1 MKLDPQS
8 LSPEARAVIRAQ
20 LTRRSLLVG
29 AGAIAGATTLAA
41 CGTGSS
47 ETGAEGIVDVSDT
60 EKIVRW
66 ANWPLYLDFNED
78 TKEYPTLKAFE
89 SATGITAT
97 STGITA
103 TYTEDIDDNNT
114 FYGKVQGQLG
124 IGSDIGYDV
133 VTPTDW
139 MAARWIELGYAQKLD
154 AANIPNKSNIRAL
167 LNDVSFDP
175 GRNYSLTW
183 QSGFGGFG
191 WNTQKIPKGVRTI
204 EDLFAPANKGRVM
217 VLSELR
223 DTVGIIMQYQGVDPS
238 GDFTEDQY
246 MNAIDFLK
254 GKIADG
260 FIRQVKG
267 NSYSESLVNG
277 DAVAVIGWSGDL
289 FILKS
294 ENDGKFDFA
303 IPESGGMLWSDNML
317 VPSTST
323 HKKNAELLMNHYYD
337 PAIAAQVAAYVNYI
351 CPVEAAQA
359 ELEKIDPD
367 LASSPY
373 IFPDEATLAKVKVFR
388 SLTADESTKFQTAFD
403 EAVGN

>member
-1 MKLDPQS
+1 MKRDINS
-8 LSPEARAVIRAQ
+8 LAPETQALIRAQ

-29 AGAIAGATTLAA
+29 AGAVVGAGTLAA

-47 ETGAEGIVDVSDT
+47 DSAAGVVDVSDE

-66 ANWPLYLDFNED
+66 ASWPLYLDYNED

-89 SATGITAT
+89 AA
-97 STGITA
+97 TGITA

-114 FYGKVQGQLG
+114 FYGKVQGQLS

-139 MAARWIELGYAQKLD
+139 MAARWIEQGYAQKLN
-154 AANIPNKSNIRAL
+154 AENIPNKGNIRPL
-167 LNDVSFDP
+167 LANVPFDQ

-183 QSGFGGFG
+183 QSGFAGFG
-191 WNTQKIPKGVRTI
+191 WNTEKIPNGVRTM
-204 EDLFAPANKGRVM
+204 EDLFKPANKGRVI
-217 VLSELR
+217 VLSEFR
-223 DTVGIIMQYQGVDPS
+223 DTIGIILQYQGVDPS
-238 GDFTEDQY
+238 GAFTEDQY

-260 FIRQVKG
+260 FIRKVKG
-267 NSYSESLVNG
+267 NSYSEDLVNG

-294 ENDGKFDFA
+294 ENDNKFDFA

-317 VPSTST
+317 IPSTST

-337 PAIAAQVAAYVNYI
+337 PAIAAEVAAYVNYI
-351 CPVEAAQA
+351 CPVEAAQP
-359 ELEKIDPD
+359 ELEKIDPA
-367 LASSPY
+367 LAESPY
-373 IFPDEATLAKVKVFR
+373 IFPDAATLAKVKVFR
-388 SLTADESTKFQTAFD
+388 PVTADEQTLFQSAFD
-403 EAVGN
+403 EAIGN

>member
-1 MKLDPQS
+1 MKRDINS
-8 LSPEARAVIRAQ
+8 LAPETQALIRAQ

-29 AGAIAGATTLAA
+29 AGAVVGAGTLAA
-41 CGTGSS
+41 CGTGGSD
-47 ETGAEGIVDVSDT
+47 TAAEGVVDVSDE

-89 SATGITAT
+89 AATGI
-97 STGITA
+97 SA
-103 TYTEDIDDNNT
+103 TYTEDIDDNNS
-114 FYGKVQGQLG
+114 FYGKVQGQLS

-139 MAARWIELGYAQKLD
+139 MAARWIEQGYAQKLNAD
-154 AANIPNKSNIRAL
+154 NIPNKGNIRAVL
-167 LNDVSFDP
+167 ADVPFDQ

-183 QSGFGGFG
+183 QSGFAGFG
-191 WNTQKIPKGVRTI
+191 WNTQKIPNGVRTI
-204 EDLFAPANKGRVM
+204 EDLFKPANKGRLV
-217 VLSELR
+217 VLSEFR
-223 DTVGIIMQYQGVDPS
+223 DTIGIIMQYQGVDPS
-238 GDFTEDQY
+238 GAFTEDQY

-260 FIRQVKG
+260 FIRKVKG
-267 NSYSESLVNG
+267 NSYSEDLVNG

-294 ENDGKFDFA
+294 ENDNKFDFA

-317 VPSTST
+317 IPSTST

-337 PAIAAQVAAYVNYI
+337 PAIAAEVAAYVNYI
-351 CPVEAAQA
+351 CPVEAAQP
-359 ELEKIDPD
+359 ELEKIDPA
-367 LASSPY
+367 LAESPY
-373 IFPDEATLAKVKVFR
+373 IFPDAATLAKVKVFR
-388 SLTADESTKFQTAFD
+388 SVTADEQTLFQSAFD

>member
-1 MKLDPQS
+1 
-8 LSPEARAVIRAQ
+8 
-20 LTRRSLLVG
+20 
-29 AGAIAGATTLAA
+29 
-41 CGTGSS
+41 
-47 ETGAEGIVDVSDT
+47 
-60 EKIVRW
+60 
-66 ANWPLYLDFNED
+66 
-78 TKEYPTLKAFE
+78 
-89 SATGITAT
+89 
-97 STGITA
+97 
-103 TYTEDIDDNNT
+103 
-114 FYGKVQGQLG
+114 
-124 IGSDIGYDV
+124 
-133 VTPTDW
+133 
-139 MAARWIELGYAQKLD
+139 
-154 AANIPNKSNIRAL
+154 
-167 LNDVSFDP
+167 
-175 GRNYSLTW
+175 LTW

-191 WNTQKIPKGVRTI
+191 WNTQKIPKGVRTM

-317 VPSTST
+317 IPSTST

-337 PAIAAQVAAYVNYI
+337 PAVAAEVAAYVNYI
-351 CPVEAAQA
+351 CPVEAAQP

-367 LASSPY
+367 LAASPY

>member
-1 MKLDPQS
+1 MKKDIQS
-8 LSPEARAVIRAQ
+8 LSPEARAIIKAQ
-20 LTRRSLLVG
+20 ITRRSLLVG

-41 CGTGSS
+41 CGTGS
-47 ETGAEGIVDVSDT
+47 ETSTEGVVDVSDS

-78 TKEYPTLKAFE
+78 TNEYPTLKAFE
-89 SATGITAT
+89 AA
-97 STGITA
+97 TGITA

-114 FYGKVQGQLG
+114 FYGKVQGQLS
-124 IGSDIGYDV
+124 IGSDIGYDI

-139 MAARWIELGYAQKLD
+139 MASRFIEQGYAQKLNAD
-154 AANIPNKSNIRAL
+154 NIPNKSKIRSVLA
-167 LNDVSFDP
+167 NVGFDP
-175 GRNYSLTW
+175 GREYSLTW
-183 QSGFGGFG
+183 QSGFAGFG
-191 WNTQKIPKGVRTI
+191 WNTQKLPKGVRTM
-204 EDLFAPANKGRVM
+204 EDLFAPANKGRIM
-217 VLSELR
+217 VLSEFR
-223 DTVGIIMQYQGVDPS
+223 DTIGVIMQYQGVDPS
-238 GDFTEDQY
+238 GDFTEDQF

-289 FILKS
+289 FILRS

-303 IPESGGMLWSDNML
+303 IPESGGTLWSDNML

-337 PAIAAQVAAYVNYI
+337 PKIAAEVAAYVNYI
-351 CPVEAAQA
+351 CPVEEAQP

-367 LASSPY
+367 LASSPF
-373 IFPDEATLAKVKVFR
+373 IFPDEATLNKVKVFR
-388 SLTADESTKFQTAFD
+388 SLTSDETTKYQAAFD

>member
-1 MKLDPQS
+1 MKKDIQS
-8 LSPEARAVIRAQ
+8 LSPEARAIIKAQ
-20 LTRRSLLVG
+20 MTRRSLLVG

-41 CGTGSS
+41 CGTGS
-47 ETGAEGIVDVSDT
+47 ETSTEGVVDVSDS

-66 ANWPLYLDFNED
+66 ANWPLYLDYNED

-89 SATGITAT
+89 DATGIKV
-97 STGITA
+97 

-114 FYGKVQGQLG
+114 FYGKVQGQLS
-124 IGSDIGYDV
+124 IGSDIGYDI

-139 MAARWIELGYAQKLD
+139 MAARFIEQGYAQKLNAD
-154 AANIPNKSNIRAL
+154 NIPNKTKIRSVLSN
-167 LNDVSFDP
+167 VGFDP
-175 GRNYSLTW
+175 GREYSLTW
-183 QSGFGGFG
+183 QSGFAGFG
-191 WNTQKIPKGVRTI
+191 WNTEKLPKGVRTI
-204 EDLFAPANKGRVM
+204 EDLFAPANKGRIM
-217 VLSELR
+217 VLSEFR
-223 DTVGIIMQYQGVDPS
+223 DTIGVIMQYQGVDPS
-238 GDFTEDQY
+238 GDFTEDQF

-277 DAVAVIGWSGDL
+277 DAVAVIGWSGDV
-289 FILKS
+289 FILRS

-303 IPESGGMLWSDNML
+303 IPESGGTLWSDNML

-337 PAIAAQVAAYVNYI
+337 PKIAAEVAAYVNYI
-351 CPVEAAQA
+351 CPVEEAQP

-373 IFPDEATLAKVKVFR
+373 IFPDEATLNKVKVFR
-388 SLTADESTKFQTAFD
+388 SLTADETTKYQAAFD

>member
-1 MKLDPQS
+1 MKRDINS
-8 LSPEARAVIRAQ
+8 LAPETQALIRAQ

-29 AGAIAGATTLAA
+29 AGAVVGAGTLAA
-41 CGTGSS
+41 CGTGGSD
-47 ETGAEGIVDVSDT
+47 TAAEGVVDVSDE

-89 SATGITAT
+89 AATGI
-97 STGITA
+97 SA
-103 TYTEDIDDNNT
+103 TYTEDIDDNNS
-114 FYGKVQGQLG
+114 FYGKVQGQLS

-139 MAARWIELGYAQKLD
+139 MAARWIEQGYAQKLNAD
-154 AANIPNKSNIRAL
+154 NIPNKGNIRAVL
-167 LNDVSFDP
+167 ADVPFDQ

-183 QSGFGGFG
+183 QSGFAGFG
-191 WNTQKIPKGVRTI
+191 WNTQKIPNGVRTI
-204 EDLFAPANKGRVM
+204 EDLFKPANKGRIV
-217 VLSELR
+217 VLSEFR
-223 DTVGIIMQYQGVDPS
+223 DTIGIIMQYQGVDPS
-238 GDFTEDQY
+238 GAFTEDQY

-260 FIRQVKG
+260 FIRKVKG
-267 NSYSESLVNG
+267 NSYSEDLVNG

-294 ENDGKFDFA
+294 ENDNKFDFA

-317 VPSTST
+317 IPSTST

-337 PAIAAQVAAYVNYI
+337 PAIAAEVAAYVNYI
-351 CPVEAAQA
+351 CPVEAAQP
-359 ELEKIDPD
+359 ELEKIDPA
-367 LASSPY
+367 LAESPY
-373 IFPDEATLAKVKVFR
+373 IFPDAATLAKVKVFR
-388 SLTADESTKFQTAFD
+388 SVTADEQTLFQSAFD

>member
-1 MKLDPQS
+1 MKKDIQA
-8 LSPEARAVIRAQ
+8 LSPETRAIIRAQ
-20 LTRRSLLVG
+20 MSRRSLLVG

-41 CGTGSS
+41 CGTGST
-47 ETGAEGIVDVSDT
+47 ETSTSVVDVSDT

-66 ANWPLYLDFNED
+66 ANWPLYLDFDED
-78 TKEYPTLKAFE
+78 KKVYPTLKAFE
-89 SATGITAT
+89 EKFGIA
-97 STGITA
+97 A
-103 TYTEDIDDNNT
+103 TYTEDIDDNNS
-114 FYGKVQGQLG
+114 FYGKVQGQLA

-139 MAARWIELGYAQKLD
+139 MASRWIEQGYAQKFD
-154 AANIPNKSNIRAL
+154 AANIPNKTKIRAVL
-167 LNDVSFDP
+167 AEVGFDK

-183 QSGFGGFG
+183 QSGFAGFG

-204 EDLFAPANKGRVM
+204 EDLFAPANKGRVV

-260 FIRQVKG
+260 FIRKVRG
-267 NSYSESLVNG
+267 NSYSEDLVNG
-277 DAVAVIGWSGDL
+277 DAVAVIGWSGDM

-294 ENDGKFDFA
+294 ENNNKFDFA

-317 VPSTST
+317 IPSTST
-323 HKKNAELLMNHYYD
+323 HKKNAETLINYYYE
-337 PAIAAQVAAYVNYI
+337 PSVAAQVAAYVNYI
-351 CPVEAAQA
+351 CPVEEAKP
-359 ELEKIDPD
+359 ELEKIDPA
-367 LASSPY
+367 LAESPF

-388 SLTADESTKFQTAFD
+388 ALSADEQTTFQTAFD
-403 EAVGN
+403 EAIGN

>member
-1 MKLDPQS
+1 MKKEEQS
-8 LSPEARAVIRAQ
+8 LSPETRAIIRAQ
-20 LTRRSLLVG
+20 MSRRSLLIG

-41 CGTGSS
+41 CGTGST
-47 ETGAEGIVDVSDT
+47 ETSKSIEDVSDS

-66 ANWPLYLDFNED
+66 ANWPLYLDFDED
-78 TKEYPTLKAFE
+78 KKVYPTLKAFE
-89 SATGITAT
+89 DKF
-97 STGITA
+97 GITA
-103 TYTEDIDDNNT
+103 TYTEDIDDNNS
-114 FYGKVQGQLG
+114 FYGKVQGQLA

-139 MAARWIELGYAQKLD
+139 MASRWIEQGYAQKFD
-154 AANIPNKSNIRAL
+154 PANIPNKTKIRSVLAE
-167 LNDVSFDP
+167 VGFDK

-183 QSGFGGFG
+183 QSGFAGFG

-204 EDLFAPANKGRVM
+204 EDLFAPANKGRVV

-223 DTVGIIMQYQGVDPS
+223 DTIGIILQYQGVDPS
-238 GDFTEDQY
+238 GQFTEDQY

-260 FIRQVKG
+260 FIRKVRG
-267 NSYSESLVNG
+267 NSYSEDLVNG
-277 DAVAVIGWSGDL
+277 DAVAVIGWSGDM

-294 ENDGKFDFA
+294 ENNNKFDFA

-317 VPSTST
+317 IPSTST
-323 HKKNAELLMNHYYD
+323 HKKNAETLINYYYE

-351 CPVEAAQA
+351 CPVEEAKP
-359 ELEKIDPD
+359 ELEKIDPA
-367 LASSPY
+367 LAESPF

-388 SLTADESTKFQTAFD
+388 ALTSDEQTTFQSAFD
-403 EAVGN
+403 EAIGN

>member
-1 MKLDPQS
+1 MKKDVQA
-8 LSPEARAVIRAQ
+8 LSPETRAIIRAQ
-20 LTRRSLLVG
+20 MSRRSLLVG

-47 ETGAEGIVDVSDT
+47 ETSTSVVDVSDT

-66 ANWPLYLDFNED
+66 ANWPLYLDFDED
-78 TKEYPTLKAFE
+78 KKVYPTLKAFE
-89 SATGITAT
+89 DKFGIA
-97 STGITA
+97 A
-103 TYTEDIDDNNT
+103 TYTEDIDDNNS
-114 FYGKVQGQLG
+114 FYGKVQGQLA

-139 MAARWIELGYAQKLD
+139 MASRWIEQGYAQKFD
-154 AANIPNKSNIRAL
+154 AANIPNKTKIRAVL
-167 LNDVSFDP
+167 AEVGFDK

-183 QSGFGGFG
+183 QSGFAGFG

-204 EDLFAPANKGRVM
+204 EDLFAPANKGRVV

-260 FIRQVKG
+260 FIRKVRG
-267 NSYSESLVNG
+267 NSYSEDLVNG
-277 DAVAVIGWSGDL
+277 DAVAVIGWSGDM

-294 ENDGKFDFA
+294 ENNNKFDFA

-317 VPSTST
+317 IPSTST
-323 HKKNAELLMNHYYD
+323 HKKNAETLINYYYE
-337 PAIAAQVAAYVNYI
+337 PAVAAQVAAYVNYI
-351 CPVEAAQA
+351 CPVEEAKP
-359 ELEKIDPD
+359 ELEKIDPA
-367 LASSPY
+367 LAESPF

-388 SLTADESTKFQTAFD
+388 ALSADEQTTFQTAFD
-403 EAVGN
+403 EAIGN

>member
-1 MKLDPQS
+1 MKKEVQA
-8 LSPEARAVIRAQ
+8 LSPETRAIIRAQ
-20 LTRRSLLVG
+20 MSRRSLLVG

-41 CGTGSS
+41 CGTGST
-47 ETGAEGIVDVSDT
+47 ETSTSVVDVSDT

-66 ANWPLYLDFNED
+66 ANWPLYLDFDED
-78 TKEYPTLKAFE
+78 KKVYPTLKAFE
-89 SATGITAT
+89 DKFGIA
-97 STGITA
+97 A
-103 TYTEDIDDNNT
+103 TYTEDIDDNNS
-114 FYGKVQGQLG
+114 FYGKVQGQLA

-139 MAARWIELGYAQKLD
+139 MASRWIEQGYAQKFD
-154 AANIPNKSNIRAL
+154 AANIPNKTKIRAVL
-167 LNDVSFDP
+167 AEVGFDK

-183 QSGFGGFG
+183 QSGFAGFG

-204 EDLFAPANKGRVM
+204 EDLFAPANKGRVV

-260 FIRQVKG
+260 FIRKVRG
-267 NSYSESLVNG
+267 NSYSEDLVNG
-277 DAVAVIGWSGDL
+277 DAVAVIGWSGDM

-294 ENDGKFDFA
+294 ENNNKFDFA

-317 VPSTST
+317 IPSTST
-323 HKKNAELLMNHYYD
+323 HKKNAETLINYYYE
-337 PAIAAQVAAYVNYI
+337 PSVAAQVAAYVNYI
-351 CPVEAAQA
+351 CPVEEAKP
-359 ELEKIDPD
+359 ELEKINPA
-367 LASSPY
+367 LAESPF

-388 SLTADESTKFQTAFD
+388 ALSADEQTTFQTAFD
-403 EAVGN
+403 EAIGN

>member
-1 MKLDPQS
+1 MKKDVQA
-8 LSPEARAVIRAQ
+8 LSPETRAIIRAQ
-20 LTRRSLLVG
+20 MSRRSLLVG

-41 CGTGSS
+41 CGTGST
-47 ETGAEGIVDVSDT
+47 ETSTSVVDVSDT

-66 ANWPLYLDFNED
+66 ANWPLYLDFDED
-78 TKEYPTLKAFE
+78 KKVYPTLKAFE
-89 SATGITAT
+89 DKFGIA
-97 STGITA
+97 A
-103 TYTEDIDDNNT
+103 TYTEDIDDNNS
-114 FYGKVQGQLG
+114 FYGKVQGQLA

-139 MAARWIELGYAQKLD
+139 MASRWIEQGYAQKFD
-154 AANIPNKSNIRAL
+154 AANIPNKTKIRAVL
-167 LNDVSFDP
+167 AEVGFDK

-183 QSGFGGFG
+183 QSGFAGFG

-204 EDLFAPANKGRVM
+204 EDLFAPANKGRVV

-260 FIRQVKG
+260 FIRKVRG
-267 NSYSESLVNG
+267 NSYSEDLVNG
-277 DAVAVIGWSGDL
+277 DAVAVIGWSGDM

-294 ENDGKFDFA
+294 ENNNKFDFA

-317 VPSTST
+317 IPSTST
-323 HKKNAELLMNHYYD
+323 HKKNAETLINYYYE
-337 PAIAAQVAAYVNYI
+337 PAVAAQVAAYVNYI
-351 CPVEAAQA
+351 CPVEEAKP
-359 ELEKIDPD
+359 ELEKIDPA
-367 LASSPY
+367 LAESPF

-388 SLTADESTKFQTAFD
+388 ALSADEQTTFQTAFD
-403 EAVGN
+403 EAIGN

>member
-1 MKLDPQS
+1 MKKDIQA
-8 LSPEARAVIRAQ
+8 LSPETRAIIRAQ
-20 LTRRSLLVG
+20 MSRRSLLVG

-41 CGTGSS
+41 CGTGST
-47 ETGAEGIVDVSDT
+47 ETSTSVVDVSDT
-60 EKIVRW
+60 DKIVRW
-66 ANWPLYLDFNED
+66 ANWPLYLDFDED
-78 TKEYPTLKAFE
+78 KKVYPTLKAFE
-89 SATGITAT
+89 DKFGIA
-97 STGITA
+97 A
-103 TYTEDIDDNNT
+103 TYTEDIDDNNS
-114 FYGKVQGQLG
+114 FYGKVQGQLA

-139 MAARWIELGYAQKLD
+139 MASRWIEQGYAQKFD
-154 AANIPNKSNIRAL
+154 AANIPNKTKIRAVL
-167 LNDVSFDP
+167 AEVGFDK

-183 QSGFGGFG
+183 QSGFAGFG

-204 EDLFAPANKGRVM
+204 EDLFAPANKGRVV

-260 FIRQVKG
+260 FIRKVRG
-267 NSYSESLVNG
+267 NSYSEDLVNG
-277 DAVAVIGWSGDL
+277 DAVAVIGWSGDM

-294 ENDGKFDFA
+294 ENNNKFDFA

-317 VPSTST
+317 IPSTST
-323 HKKNAELLMNHYYD
+323 HKKNAETLINYYYE
-337 PAIAAQVAAYVNYI
+337 PAVAAQVAAYVNYI
-351 CPVEAAQA
+351 CPVEEAKP
-359 ELEKIDPD
+359 ELEKIDPA
-367 LASSPY
+367 LAESPF

-388 SLTADESTKFQTAFD
+388 ALSADEQTTFQTAFD
-403 EAVGN
+403 EAIGN

>member
-1 MKLDPQS
+1 MKKDPES
-8 LSPEARAVIRAQ
+8 LSPEARAIIRAQ
-20 LTRRSLLVG
+20 MTRRSLLVG

-47 ETGAEGIVDVSDT
+47 ETSSEGVVDVSDT

-66 ANWPLYLDFNED
+66 ANWPLYLDFDED
-78 TKEYPTLKAFE
+78 SKEYPTLKAFE
-89 SATGITAT
+89 NA
-97 STGITA
+97 TGITA

-124 IGSDIGYDV
+124 IGSDIGYDI

-154 AANIPNKSNIRAL
+154 AANIPNKSNIRSILAE
-167 LNDVSFDP
+167 VGFDQ
-175 GRNYSLTW
+175 GRSYSLTW
-183 QSGFGGFG
+183 QSGFAGFG
-191 WNTQKIPKGVRTI
+191 WNVEKIKKGVRTI
-204 EDLFAPANKGRVM
+204 EDLFAPSNKGRIV

-223 DTVGIIMQYQGVDPS
+223 DTIGIIMQYQGVDPS

-254 GKIADG
+254 GKVADG
-260 FIRQVKG
+260 FIRKVRG
-267 NSYSESLVNG
+267 NSYSEDLVNG

-337 PAIAAQVAAYVNYI
+337 PAVAAEVAAYVNYI
-351 CPVEAAQA
+351 CPVEAAQP

-367 LASSPY
+367 LAASPF

-388 SLTADESTKFQTAFD
+388 SLTADESTKYQAAFD